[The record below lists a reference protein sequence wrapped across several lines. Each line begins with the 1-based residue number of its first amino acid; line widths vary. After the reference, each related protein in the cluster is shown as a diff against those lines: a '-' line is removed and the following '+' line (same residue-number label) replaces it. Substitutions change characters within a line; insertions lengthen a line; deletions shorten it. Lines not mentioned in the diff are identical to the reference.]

1 MTRSRPVLATL
12 LLLSLSAP
20 VSAAMGP
27 ESCTSCPGMTWVK
40 TECRFFYLIGTE
52 PRVVHS
58 IAELPQAVTVTVDD
72 HLAKRL
78 GRPFMSKLQFYE
90 AHVYDLDTY
99 YKHNPTSN
107 RDENRLPRYELAFRV
122 MFYSQEPVE
131 YCATVQLDSAGAV
144 LKDIDLPDVRRYPE
158 RGEVVPLQDILNL
171 AHSLGVPTEK
181 ATLDMRYE
189 KKSGCLEYI
198 VSYGPPDPTPEYNL
212 IMLYIKAHDP
222 KDYSWFKTALVSYCD
237 PDGRPNNGSQPPVG
251 APSVRASCSIRPLR
265 AACG

>member
-1 MTRSRPVLATL
+1 
-12 LLLSLSAP
+12 
-20 VSAAMGP
+20 
-27 ESCTSCPGMTWVK
+27 MTWVK
-40 TECRFFYLIGTE
+40 TECHFFYLIGTE
-52 PRVVHS
+52 PRVVRS
-58 IAELPQAVTVTVDD
+58 IAELPQAVTETVDN
-72 HLAKRL
+72 HFAKRL

-122 MFYSQEPVE
+122 LFYAQEPVE
-131 YCATVQLDSAGAV
+131 YCAMVQLDSAGAI
-144 LKDIDLPDVRRYPE
+144 LKEIELPDVRTHPE

-198 VSYGPPDPTPEYNL
+198 VSYDPPNPPPEYNH
-212 IMLYIKAHDP
+212 IILYVKAHDP
-222 KDYSWFKTALVSYCD
+222 KDYSWFKTTVMSYCGA
-237 PDGRPNNGSQPPVG
+237 DGRPNNGPQPTVG
-251 APSVRASCSIRPLR
+251 APSV
-265 AACG
+265 